1 MRTRLT
7 RILVGLIVPLGVV
20 FLYALVHEGG
30 HALVVLLFG
39 GSVTRFQVNFFTS
52 APQISYMGIN
62 DPMKRALIS
71 LGGPVLPLL
80 LILPLTLFMRRT
92 RSAFV
97 QGSILLFM
105 GSMLPTVL
113 LSGAMAMAYGFG
125 AVGFTEDIPK
135 FILYSGF
142 NPFAVALAFFLLLA
156 AILFFL
162 LRVGRAKDVAVNV
175 VKTLRGTSD
184 KRASSLLGR
193 VLAAALL
200 VAVGV
205 SIVRNTV
212 QPNPAVSQPL
222 TYHTRID
229 VDLPDVR
236 SDSSRYHTFE
246 VQSPTTFDFVY
257 SLTTQSDVVLRLIN
271 LDGEPF
277 VFNNQDSIVM
287 YQGSESLPLAYFTG
301 FTLLEGKYALEVSP
315 GSMGTL
321 TMYIDSREPSE
332 TDLQYVELIAAVND
346 GTFTAQSYQE
356 EGYELV
362 YEGKVSEGFDQ
373 LLVTLPRGGHGRK
386 LSAFLVGEADATVYY
401 VADGKYHTILEGLRA
416 TFGRGLSPHR
426 DEGEIRVTVQ
436 GGEAMLYI
444 YVSESSLGQS

>member
-1 MRTRLT
+1 
-7 RILVGLIVPLGVV
+7 
-20 FLYALVHEGG
+20 
-30 HALVVLLFG
+30 
-39 GSVTRFQVNFFTS
+39 
-52 APQISYMGIN
+52 MGIN

-97 QGSILLFM
+97 QGTILLFM

-125 AVGFTEDIPK
+125 AVGSTEDIPK

-229 VDLPDVR
+229 VDLQDVR

-257 SLTTQSDVVLRLIN
+257 SLTTQSDVVLRLTN

-287 YQGSESLPLAYFTG
+287 YQG
-301 FTLLEGKYALEVSP
+301 
-315 GSMGTL
+315 
-321 TMYIDSREPSE
+321 
-332 TDLQYVELIAAVND
+332 VELAAGLLYRIHAARRKVCFRSLTGQYRVLSRCILIAENQAK
-346 GTFTAQSYQE
+346 QICS
-356 EGYELV
+356 
-362 YEGKVSEGFDQ
+362 
-373 LLVTLPRGGHGRK
+373 
-386 LSAFLVGEADATVYY
+386 
-401 VADGKYHTILEGLRA
+401 
-416 TFGRGLSPHR
+416 
-426 DEGEIRVTVQ
+426 
-436 GGEAMLYI
+436 M
-444 YVSESSLGQS
+444 